1 MRLPNRHS
9 LLWQLVGVLALLC
22 MLVISLQ
29 ADLSKR
35 LKDATALLS
44 EPAKQSHIA
53 YAQQAET
60 AWRER
65 GTQGVDEFLHSLR
78 KQERVWAAVVDEHQ
92 QSLSSQPLDEHERR
106 KLDFVR
112 PLHWTVG
119 RPNGWPTFYVPFSDD
134 KARLVMELPHRFN
147 PREHLR
153 VWEVLLQWVLPAGLA
168 LLLGFLLY
176 RVLIAPVVTL
186 RRQAAALSSGN
197 LSARAGPQVARRRDE
212 LGDLG
217 RTFDHMAERLEN
229 TLALQRRLMR
239 DLSHELRTP
248 LSRLR
253 VTGEREPDMEAM
265 RQRLEREVQSMD
277 RLIGDTLE
285 LVWLDTERPA
295 LALEPVELD
304 QLWEVLS
311 GDASFESGWPI
322 ERLRCDLPPDCR
334 VMGNLNS
341 LAQALEN
348 ILRNAIR
355 HSPQHGAVTFT
366 GVSKGAYWYVWIE
379 DQGPGVAPDKLE
391 QIFQPFTRLNAARPG
406 GSGFGLGLSIARS
419 VVQLQGG
426 EIWAENTDSG
436 LRINLKLQMYK
447 M

>member
-153 VWEVLLQWVLPAGLA
+153 V
-168 LLLGFLLY
+168 
-176 RVLIAPVVTL
+176 
-186 RRQAAALSSGN
+186 
-197 LSARAGPQVARRRDE
+197 
-212 LGDLG
+212 
-217 RTFDHMAERLEN
+217 
-229 TLALQRRLMR
+229 
-239 DLSHELRTP
+239 
-248 LSRLR
+248 
-253 VTGEREPDMEAM
+253 
-265 RQRLEREVQSMD
+265 
-277 RLIGDTLE
+277 
-285 LVWLDTERPA
+285 
-295 LALEPVELD
+295 
-304 QLWEVLS
+304 
-311 GDASFESGWPI
+311 
-322 ERLRCDLPPDCR
+322 
-334 VMGNLNS
+334 
-341 LAQALEN
+341 
-348 ILRNAIR
+348 
-355 HSPQHGAVTFT
+355 
-366 GVSKGAYWYVWIE
+366 
-379 DQGPGVAPDKLE
+379 
-391 QIFQPFTRLNAARPG
+391 
-406 GSGFGLGLSIARS
+406 
-419 VVQLQGG
+419 
-426 EIWAENTDSG
+426 
-436 LRINLKLQMYK
+436 
-447 M
+447 

>member
-29 ADLSKR
+29 ADLGKR

-44 EPAKQSHIA
+44 EPAKQSHTA
-53 YAQQAET
+53 YARQAEL

-65 GTQGVDEFLHSLR
+65 GTQGVDEFLRNLR
-78 KQERVWAAVVDEHQ
+78 KQERVWAVVVDEHQ
-92 QSLSSQPLDEHERR
+92 QSLSSQPLDKHERH

-153 VWEVLLQWVLPAGLA
+153 LWEVLLQWVLPAGLA

-176 RVLIAPVVTL
+176 RVLIEPVVTL

-197 LSARAGPQVARRRDE
+197 LSARAGPQVVRRRDE
-212 LGDLG
+212 LGDLA

-253 VTGEREPDMEAM
+253 VTGEREPDMDAM
-265 RQRLEREVQSMD
+265 RQRLEREVQGMD

-295 LALEPVELD
+295 LELEPVELD
-304 QLWEVLS
+304 QLWDLLS
-311 GDASFESGWPI
+311 NDASFESGWPI
-322 ERLRCDLPPDCR
+322 GRLRCELPPDCR

-355 HSPQHGAVTFT
+355 HSPPDSPVIFA
-366 GVSKGAYWYVWIE
+366 GVLKGDYWHVWVE
-379 DQGPGVAPDKLE
+379 DRGPGVAPDKLD

-419 VVQLQGG
+419 VVHLQGG
-426 EIWAENTDSG
+426 EIWAENTGKG
-436 LRINLKLQMYK
+436 LRMNLKLRVYK